1 MEKLN
6 KLTAS
11 SLFLPLFALAMLL
24 IFNAVFVKDFF
35 LIEMTDDGR
44 LYGRLIDILNR
55 SSSLVILSLGM
66 TFVIATSGIDIS
78 VGSVIAISSAVCCTM
93 LGGAGNGTAVNP
105 FIVAIIC
112 AILAGV
118 IAGSWNGLLVA
129 KFKIQPVVATL
140 ILMTA
145 GRGIAQLLTEGQII
159 TVYYKPFSYIGGT
172 IPGNILPTTIFIALA
187 MVLLVA
193 VINKKTSVGLFIQ
206 AVGINPTASRF
217 TGIKVNQV
225 IFLVYAFSGFCAGVA
240 GLIEGS
246 LIRAADANNAGLNME
261 MDAILAVALGGTLL
275 SGGKFNIGGSVIGAI
290 TIQTLTTTMY
300 AIGVASDQLPVI
312 KAIVVV
318 LLCLIQSEHFSVVWS
333 QWKNRNNTIKNQA
346 IPTVIAKD
354 EAQTRNIELNEESVL
369 EQRGVSK
376 A

>member
-6 KLTAS
+6 KLTS
-11 SLFLPLFALAMLL
+11 HSLFLPLFALSILL
-24 IFNAVFVKDFF
+24 FFNAVFVKDFF

-44 LYGRLIDILNR
+44 LYGRLVDILNR
-55 SSSLVILSLGM
+55 SSSLIILSLGM

-78 VGSVIAISSAVCCTM
+78 VGSIIAISSAVCCTM
-93 LGGAGNGTAVNP
+93 LGGAGNGTAANP
-105 FIVAIIC
+105 FIIAMGC
-112 AILAGV
+112 AVLAGV
-118 IAGSWNGLLVA
+118 LAGSWNGLLVS

-172 IPGNILPTTIFIALA
+172 IPGSMLPTTIFIALA
-187 MVLLVA
+187 MVLLVYI
-193 VINKKTSVGLFIQ
+193 VNKKTSVGLFIQ
-206 AVGINPTASRF
+206 SVGINPTASRF
-217 TGIKVNQV
+217 AGIKVNHV
-225 IFLVYAFSGFCAGVA
+225 IFLVYAFSGFCAGVS

-300 AIGVASDQLPVI
+300 AFGVASDQLPVI

-318 LLCLIQSEHFSVVWS
+318 ILCLVQSEHFRVIWS
-333 QWKNRNNTIKNQA
+333 NWKNKNKSIK
-346 IPTVIAKD
+346 D
-354 EAQTRNIELNEESVL
+354 QTEHITTGTHNLLQDKNVL
-369 EQRGVSK
+369 DQQGGNK